1 MRKWTYLVAAL
12 LMAGTTATFTGCIDT
27 DEPDGIS
34 TLRGAKAE
42 LLKADAAFRLVEAE
56 WQKAKV
62 AEQEIINKGK
72 ELDNEYKKYTNE
84 VRALEVKM
92 KELQLEREQ
101 ASTEE
106 HKAKCDQKIAE
117 ANKAKADAEN
127 AMALAAEQFNKDL
140 LNYQTLTAQAQEAYD
155 NAMKLIEA
163 SKLLLSDGE
172 KAIINKAQ
180 LHLENAASAM
190 NAKYKLLKKAQIA
203 YNATLTD
210 TETPTLASLEAAL
223 KIAKL
228 AVETSQITL
237 TEKQNILELAK
248 DFDASEWDTKVIELK
263 KQISEYQ
270 SEQDKAEVEESKII
284 NSADYKA
291 ATAKIT
297 EKEAVWTSATK
308 AYFDASGPS
317 GAKQDSINAT
327 KENRTIEA
335 YKSEPINAALV
346 ELFQQSTIFTSL
358 GNSYNTSTG
367 IFSYD
372 LGTYKQKAYDV
383 EMAKAEAARTGNPFT
398 QLKAVNSWIDA
409 LGTYSVDENGV
420 EWNKIELAKKEKAV
434 KDAKEVLDKA
444 KANWTIS
451 ANAVKGTAT
460 TVPTVDFKKA
470 TDAYNTAY
478 KALTDAVAAYN
489 KAYDEVYTA
498 AYNKHVTDTKATKL
512 EEFYRTELYDAL
524 SSTAKAAWD
533 QLSDNEKTTSKLE
546 ALLGDAT
553 KQAQAKTDADK
564 TLATFYT
571 QNDGAAEK
579 ALVTAAKGVGNAA
592 LAADK
597 DKKIEN
603 ADKALVKANTEVVN
617 AETTTNVAIGT
628 YEAFAKLPYG
638 QIFTN
643 TDGVDEY
650 IGTGAFYGND
660 ADNAG
665 HKKALR
671 SDMSAD
677 EFTKLTATT
686 LDETTAK
693 AALTATSNVAFGNKS
708 YSGGLSRLVEVTEAM
723 VRDYIK
729 GDPMLTL
736 TDFGKLGIKMVA
748 DNELQ
753 LCKDM
758 IAAADLIKPLKAEME
773 KVLVNLNAEITAN
786 TALMN
791 PFITAANEARIAVT
805 AAAAD
810 VATAKAEREALTAET
825 TALISKYKDLVGS
838 YEAILVTV
846 QQQIDDITTGDPDGT
861 TVAAIINYWEN
872 QVATAE
878 EAIEDSKK
886 AVIAAEK
893 TIELFKKG
901 EYSQAYVVEQAR
913 IKMEAE
919 SEVYNAAKAVYDSA
933 LAQVQKVLETLT
945 K

>member
-460 TVPTVDFKKA
+460 TVPTVDIKKA

-478 KALTDAVAAYN
+478 KALTDAVTAYN

-498 AYNKHVTDTKATKL
+498 AYNKHITDTKAAKL
-512 EEFYRTELYDAL
+512 EEFYRTELYNVLSQTLKDTWDAL
-524 SSTAKAAWD
+524 PS
-533 QLSDNEKTTSKLE
+533 NEKTTSRLE
-546 ALLGDAT
+546 GLLSDTT
-553 KQAQAKTDADK
+553 KQAQAKTDANK
-564 TLATFYT
+564 SLATFYS
-571 QNDGAAEK
+571 QNDNAEEKLLAIAA
-579 ALVTAAKGVGNAA
+579 AGVGDTA
-592 LAADK
+592 LIADT
-597 DKKIEN
+597 DKKIDAAN
-603 ADKALVKANTEVVN
+603 KALVKANTEVGN
-617 AETTTNVAIGT
+617 AETAINSAIGN
-628 YEAFAKLPYG
+628 YETLAALPYG
-638 QIFTN
+638 QIFAN
-643 TDGVDEY
+643 TDGVDKY
-650 IGTGAFYGND
+650 IGSGAFYAND

-671 SDMSAD
+671 SDIAAD
-677 EFTKLTATT
+677 EFTKLTATE

-693 AALTATSNVAFGNKS
+693 AALNTTSTVAFGNKI
-708 YSGGLSRLVEVTEAM
+708 YSGGLDRLVEVTEAM
-723 VRDYIK
+723 VRAYVK
-729 GDPMLTL
+729 VSGSL
-736 TDFGKLGIKMVA
+736 TDFGKLGIKMNA
-748 DNELQ
+748 DDELQ

-810 VATAKAEREALTAET
+810 VATAKAEREALTDET